1 MNNKIK
7 VNIAGSVYTIIGE
20 KSKDEVEAI
29 ANFVDEEIKKITS
42 QNYLLNSTMAATLV
56 ALNVSSD
63 NFDLRKEINL
73 LSEDSEFPIKKQEEF
88 LKNNQKIENQRPSAR
103 KLQPQHRYGWKDASP
118 GTLRHP
124 SYPQDGYQLSGSCQR
139 KRPVCH
145 RRSFPAAGGSRCRPD
160 RRHRYRHSS
169 AGCRPGSSS
178 GGCR

>member
-88 LKNNQKIENQRPSAR
+88 LKNNQKIEKEKEELKQTVKEITDKNNV
-103 KLQPQHRYGWKDASP
+103 LFHTI
-118 GTLRHP
+118 GTLEK
-124 SYPQDGYQLSGSCQR
+124 SYENLEKISYDNFYELKQKNEKIIELQNEIVKIKNEYINRIIRFGE
-139 KRPVCH
+139 K
-145 RRSFPAAGGSRCRPD
+145 
-160 RRHRYRHSS
+160 
-169 AGCRPGSSS
+169 
-178 GGCR
+178 

>member
-63 NFDLRKEINL
+63 YFDLKKEINL
-73 LSEDSEFPIKKQEEF
+73 LSEDSEFPLKKQEEF
-88 LKNNQKIENQRPSAR
+88 IKNNQKIEKEKEELKQTVKELTDKNNVLVRTISTLEKR
-103 KLQPQHRYGWKDASP
+103 YENLEKISYDNFNELRVKNETITELQNEIVKIKNEYINRIIKFGEK
-118 GTLRHP
+118 
-124 SYPQDGYQLSGSCQR
+124 
-139 KRPVCH
+139 
-145 RRSFPAAGGSRCRPD
+145 
-160 RRHRYRHSS
+160 
-169 AGCRPGSSS
+169 
-178 GGCR
+178 

>member
-88 LKNNQKIENQRPSAR
+88 IKNNQKIEKEKEELKQTVKELTDKNNVLVHTITTLEKRYENLEKISYDNFYELKQKNEKIIELQNEIL
-103 KLQPQHRYGWKDASP
+103 KLKNEYINKI
-118 GTLRHP
+118 
-124 SYPQDGYQLSGSCQR
+124 
-139 KRPVCH
+139 KKMEIMNNNE
-145 RRSFPAAGGSRCRPD
+145 
-160 RRHRYRHSS
+160 
-169 AGCRPGSSS
+169 
-178 GGCR
+178 

>member
-88 LKNNQKIENQRPSAR
+88 IKNNQKIEKEKEELKQTVKELTDKNNVLVHTITTLEKRYENLEKISYDNFYELKQ
-103 KLQPQHRYGWKDASP
+103 KNEKIIELQNEIVKIKNEYINKIIKNGEK
-118 GTLRHP
+118 
-124 SYPQDGYQLSGSCQR
+124 
-139 KRPVCH
+139 
-145 RRSFPAAGGSRCRPD
+145 
-160 RRHRYRHSS
+160 
-169 AGCRPGSSS
+169 
-178 GGCR
+178 

>member
-88 LKNNQKIENQRPSAR
+88 LKNNQKIEKEKEELKHIIKDLTDRNNVLVHTISTLEKRYENLE
-103 KLQPQHRYGWKDASP
+103 KL
-118 GTLRHP
+118 
-124 SYPQDGYQLSGSCQR
+124 SYEHFYQLKQ
-139 KRPVCH
+139 KNEIIIELQNEILKLKNE
-145 RRSFPAAGGSRCRPD
+145 
-160 RRHRYRHSS
+160 YINKIKKMEIMNNNE
-169 AGCRPGSSS
+169 
-178 GGCR
+178 

>member
-88 LKNNQKIENQRPSAR
+88 LKNNQNLGSFEIGFTYAFDKATIVVENINEKEKYNNPNIIAYTKVEYSNSMIPMNLDYYGIKIER
-103 KLQPQHRYGWKDASP
+103 
-118 GTLRHP
+118 T
-124 SYPQDGYQLSGSCQR
+124 
-139 KRPVCH
+139 
-145 RRSFPAAGGSRCRPD
+145 
-160 RRHRYRHSS
+160 
-169 AGCRPGSSS
+169 
-178 GGCR
+178 

>member
-88 LKNNQKIENQRPSAR
+88 LKNNQKIEKEKEELKQTVKELTDKNNV
-103 KLQPQHRYGWKDASP
+103 LVHTI
-118 GTLRHP
+118 GTLEKRYENLEKI
-124 SYPQDGYQLSGSCQR
+124 SYDNFYELKQKNEKIIELQNEIVKIKNEYINRIIRFGE
-139 KRPVCH
+139 K
-145 RRSFPAAGGSRCRPD
+145 
-160 RRHRYRHSS
+160 
-169 AGCRPGSSS
+169 
-178 GGCR
+178 

>member
-29 ANFVDEEIKKITS
+29 ANFVDDEIKKITS

-63 NFDLRKEINL
+63 NFDLRKEFNL

-88 LKNNQKIENQRPSAR
+88 LKNNEKEKEELKHIIEDLTDRNNVLVHTISTLEKRYENLEKFSYDNFYELKQKNEKIIE
-103 KLQPQHRYGWKDASP
+103 LQNEIVKIKNEYINKIIKNGEK
-118 GTLRHP
+118 
-124 SYPQDGYQLSGSCQR
+124 
-139 KRPVCH
+139 
-145 RRSFPAAGGSRCRPD
+145 
-160 RRHRYRHSS
+160 
-169 AGCRPGSSS
+169 
-178 GGCR
+178 

>member
-88 LKNNQKIENQRPSAR
+88 LKNNQKIEKEKEELKHIIKDLTDRNNVLVHTISTLE
-103 KLQPQHRYGWKDASP
+103 KRYE
-118 GTLRHP
+118 
-124 SYPQDGYQLSGSCQR
+124 
-139 KRPVCH
+139 
-145 RRSFPAAGGSRCRPD
+145 
-160 RRHRYRHSS
+160 
-169 AGCRPGSSS
+169 
-178 GGCR
+178 

>member
-63 NFDLRKEINL
+63 YFDLKKEINL
-73 LSEDSEFPIKKQEEF
+73 LSEDSEFPLKKQEEF
-88 LKNNQKIENQRPSAR
+88 IKNNQKIEKEKEELKQTVKELTDKNNVLVRTISTLEKRYENLEKISYDNFYELKQ
-103 KLQPQHRYGWKDASP
+103 KNEKIIELQNEIVKIKNEYINRIIKFGEK
-118 GTLRHP
+118 
-124 SYPQDGYQLSGSCQR
+124 
-139 KRPVCH
+139 
-145 RRSFPAAGGSRCRPD
+145 
-160 RRHRYRHSS
+160 
-169 AGCRPGSSS
+169 
-178 GGCR
+178 

>member
-88 LKNNQKIENQRPSAR
+88 LKNNQKIEKENEELKETINELNDKNNILTKTISSVEKRYENLEKFSYDNFYELKQ
-103 KLQPQHRYGWKDASP
+103 KNEKIIELQNEIVKIKNEYINKIIKNGEK
-118 GTLRHP
+118 
-124 SYPQDGYQLSGSCQR
+124 
-139 KRPVCH
+139 
-145 RRSFPAAGGSRCRPD
+145 
-160 RRHRYRHSS
+160 
-169 AGCRPGSSS
+169 
-178 GGCR
+178 

>member
-63 NFDLRKEINL
+63 YFDLKKEINL
-73 LSEDSEFPIKKQEEF
+73 LSEDSEFPLKKQEEF
-88 LKNNQKIENQRPSAR
+88 IKNNQKIEKEKEELKQTVKELTDKNNVLVLTISTLEKRYENLEKISYDNFYELKQ
-103 KLQPQHRYGWKDASP
+103 KNEKIIELQNEIVKIKNEYINRIIKFGEK
-118 GTLRHP
+118 
-124 SYPQDGYQLSGSCQR
+124 
-139 KRPVCH
+139 
-145 RRSFPAAGGSRCRPD
+145 
-160 RRHRYRHSS
+160 
-169 AGCRPGSSS
+169 
-178 GGCR
+178 

>member
-88 LKNNQKIENQRPSAR
+88 LKNNQKRHKENVESWDIQNIQFS
-103 KLQPQHRYGWKDASP
+103 
-118 GTLRHP
+118 
-124 SYPQDGYQLSGSCQR
+124 
-139 KRPVCH
+139 
-145 RRSFPAAGGSRCRPD
+145 
-160 RRHRYRHSS
+160 
-169 AGCRPGSSS
+169 
-178 GGCR
+178 

>member
-88 LKNNQKIENQRPSAR
+88 LKNNQNLGSFEIGFTYYNTIYQKIVFLNC
-103 KLQPQHRYGWKDASP
+103 KIHIGLVMNNFLNFGMK
-118 GTLRHP
+118 
-124 SYPQDGYQLSGSCQR
+124 
-139 KRPVCH
+139 
-145 RRSFPAAGGSRCRPD
+145 
-160 RRHRYRHSS
+160 
-169 AGCRPGSSS
+169 
-178 GGCR
+178 

>member
-88 LKNNQKIENQRPSAR
+88 LKNNQKIEKEKEELKHIIKDLTDKNNVLVHTISTLEKRYENLEKFSYDNFYELKQ
-103 KLQPQHRYGWKDASP
+103 KNEKIIELQNEIVKIKNEYINKIIKNGEK
-118 GTLRHP
+118 
-124 SYPQDGYQLSGSCQR
+124 
-139 KRPVCH
+139 
-145 RRSFPAAGGSRCRPD
+145 
-160 RRHRYRHSS
+160 
-169 AGCRPGSSS
+169 
-178 GGCR
+178 

>member
-63 NFDLRKEINL
+63 NFDL
-73 LSEDSEFPIKKQEEF
+73 PIKKQEEF
-88 LKNNQKIENQRPSAR
+88 LKNNQKIEKEKEELKHIIEDLTDRNNVLVHTISTLEKRYENLEKFSYDNFYELKQ
-103 KLQPQHRYGWKDASP
+103 KNEKIIELQNEIVKIKNEYINKIIKNGEK
-118 GTLRHP
+118 
-124 SYPQDGYQLSGSCQR
+124 
-139 KRPVCH
+139 
-145 RRSFPAAGGSRCRPD
+145 
-160 RRHRYRHSS
+160 
-169 AGCRPGSSS
+169 
-178 GGCR
+178 

>member
-88 LKNNQKIENQRPSAR
+88 LKNNQKIEKEKEELKHIIKDLTDRNNVLVHTISTLEKRYENLEKFSYDNFYELKQ
-103 KLQPQHRYGWKDASP
+103 KNEKIIELQNEIVKIKNEYINKGEK
-118 GTLRHP
+118 
-124 SYPQDGYQLSGSCQR
+124 
-139 KRPVCH
+139 
-145 RRSFPAAGGSRCRPD
+145 
-160 RRHRYRHSS
+160 
-169 AGCRPGSSS
+169 
-178 GGCR
+178 

>member
-88 LKNNQKIENQRPSAR
+88 LKNNQKIEKEKEELKHIIKDLTDRNNVLVHTISTLEKIYENLEKFSYDNFYELKQ
-103 KLQPQHRYGWKDASP
+103 KNEKIIELQNEIVKN
-118 GTLRHP
+118 
-124 SYPQDGYQLSGSCQR
+124 
-139 KRPVCH
+139 KK
-145 RRSFPAAGGSRCRPD
+145 
-160 RRHRYRHSS
+160 
-169 AGCRPGSSS
+169 
-178 GGCR
+178 

>member
-63 NFDLRKEINL
+63 YFDLKKEFNL
-73 LSEDSEFPIKKQEEF
+73 LSEDSEFPLKKQEEF
-88 LKNNQKIENQRPSAR
+88 IKNNQKIEKEKEELKQTVKELTDKNNVLVRTISTLEKRYENLEKISYDNFYELKQ
-103 KLQPQHRYGWKDASP
+103 KNEKIIELQNEIVKIKNEYINRIIKFGEK
-118 GTLRHP
+118 
-124 SYPQDGYQLSGSCQR
+124 
-139 KRPVCH
+139 
-145 RRSFPAAGGSRCRPD
+145 
-160 RRHRYRHSS
+160 
-169 AGCRPGSSS
+169 
-178 GGCR
+178 

>member
-88 LKNNQKIENQRPSAR
+88 LKNNQKIEKEKEELKHIIKDLTDRNNVLVHTISTLEKRYENIIE
-103 KLQPQHRYGWKDASP
+103 LQNEIVKIKNEYINKIIKNGEK
-118 GTLRHP
+118 
-124 SYPQDGYQLSGSCQR
+124 
-139 KRPVCH
+139 
-145 RRSFPAAGGSRCRPD
+145 
-160 RRHRYRHSS
+160 
-169 AGCRPGSSS
+169 
-178 GGCR
+178 

>member
-88 LKNNQKIENQRPSAR
+88 LKNNQKIE
-103 KLQPQHRYGWKDASP
+103 KEKEELKHIIKDLKIKNEYINKIIKN
-118 GTLRHP
+118 GE
-124 SYPQDGYQLSGSCQR
+124 
-139 KRPVCH
+139 K
-145 RRSFPAAGGSRCRPD
+145 
-160 RRHRYRHSS
+160 
-169 AGCRPGSSS
+169 
-178 GGCR
+178 